1 MSILKCEMCGGTV
14 VLEENGTVA
23 VCEYCGTRKAIS
35 QPETAF
41 FSGAPT
47 DTVHTE
53 DNKFSQAD
61 ALRIEN
67 ERRKAEEA
75 KAQAQQARLEAE
87 TQRLEREILS
97 EKKRIARKER
107 SKKLRKKIL
116 TVFLVI
122 SAICALGFFTVT
134 VLIPTIKYNNAVKAV
149 EEKNYEEA
157 YLTFKSLYKFKDS
170 QAKADAIIR
179 EHPNVAQI
187 GDIIYFGKYEQ
198 DNTSSNGKEE
208 IEWRV
213 LEKDENGR
221 MLVISRYALDC
232 ANYHSSPNQVTWENS
247 DIRKWLNNEFVSN
260 AFSSAEKSSIKT
272 VTVENTGNPDY
283 KVNGGNDTKD
293 RVFLLSIDEAK
304 RYFSKNIDR
313 ICIATK
319 SAQTKGSELDGI
331 TRACRW
337 WLRSPGTTLYSASS
351 VKIDGFILQMGTPV
365 SMDKSFIRP
374 AMWIEIK

>member
-35 QPETAF
+35 QPETAV
-41 FSGAPT
+41 FSGTPT

-53 DNKFSQAD
+53 KNNFSQSD

-75 KAQAQQARLEAE
+75 NAKAQQARLEAE
-87 TQRLEREILS
+87 SQRLERERFA

-116 TVFLVI
+116 TAFLVI
-122 SAICALGFFTVT
+122 SAICALGFLTVT
-134 VLIPTIKYNNAVKAV
+134 VLIPTIRYNNAVKAV
-149 EEKNYEEA
+149 EENNYEEA

-170 QAKADAIIR
+170 QAKADALKR

-208 IEWRV
+208 IEWKV

-221 MLVISRYALDC
+221 MLVVSRYALDC
-232 ANYHSSPNQVTWENS
+232 RNYHSSPNQVTWENS
-247 DIRKWLNNEFVSN
+247 DIRRWLNNDFISTS
-260 AFSSAEKSSIKT
+260 FSSSEKASIKT
-272 VTVENTGNPDY
+272 VTIENTGNSDY
-283 KVNGGNDTKD
+283 KVNGGNSTKD

-304 RYFSKNIDR
+304 RYFSNNIDR
-313 ICIATK
+313 ICLATK
-319 SAQTKGSELDGI
+319 YAQTQGSELDGI

-365 SMDKSFIRP
+365 SIDKSFIRP
-374 AMWIEIK
+374 AMWIEVK